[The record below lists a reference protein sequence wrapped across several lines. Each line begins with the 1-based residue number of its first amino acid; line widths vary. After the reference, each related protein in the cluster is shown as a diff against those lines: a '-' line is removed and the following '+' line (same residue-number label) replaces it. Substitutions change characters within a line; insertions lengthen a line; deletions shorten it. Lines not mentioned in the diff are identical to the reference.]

1 MNKVKGKLDELSRER
16 TQLNAEKGALQKEK
30 EDLQQQVEELARSV
44 EKLNR
49 DKVVL
54 ERELEAEEEQ
64 VRRSEGVSSAALQA
78 WQEAMLAALQ
88 YFAAQ
93 QTSRSVYDVI
103 YGLKMLPMMSLQIRM
118 WVGMRNS
125 CWAVSMTAATT
136 MRRCC

>member
-1 MNKVKGKLDELSRER
+1 VVNKVKGKLDELSRER

-64 VRRSEGVSSAALQA
+64 VHRGKGVALPPLHT
-78 WQEAMLAALQ
+78 WQQSMLAAPECCVLLRN
-88 YFAAQ
+88 
-93 QTSRSVYDVI
+93 TRHGDWSI
-103 YGLKMLPMMSLQIRM
+103 MSLF
-118 WVGMRNS
+118 G
-125 CWAVSMTAATT
+125 
-136 MRRCC
+136 